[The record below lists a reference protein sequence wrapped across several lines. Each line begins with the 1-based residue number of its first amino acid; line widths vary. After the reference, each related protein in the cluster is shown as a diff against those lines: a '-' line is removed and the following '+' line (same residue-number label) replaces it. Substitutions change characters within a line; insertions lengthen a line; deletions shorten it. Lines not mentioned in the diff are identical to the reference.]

1 MAANENTPIGF
12 IGIGLMGLPLCKRLL
27 AQSLPL
33 IVWNRNREKTLPL
46 TARGAISAS
55 SPADVAS
62 KAKVL
67 MLCVT
72 DDAAVEQICLGENGI
87 FSAAAQG
94 LIIVDHSSISPKLTR
109 RLNAMAN
116 ALGITWIDAPVSG
129 GVSGAEAGQLVIM
142 AGGDRLVL
150 DRVSPILRH
159 YAKRI
164 THMGASGGGQVSKL
178 CNQLVVAA
186 NSLLI
191 AETVAL
197 AEHAGVDASQL
208 APALAGGFADSL
220 PFQLL
225 VPRMAARTFDPV
237 QWRVATLIKDLQN
250 ATQLAQSNELYT
262 PVALAALKQLQHH
275 AQQGHDNSDLSSII
289 LLHDTSPPEGL
300 AAKDEDAT

>member
-1 MAANENTPIGF
+1 MTANKDTPLGF

-33 IVWNRNREKTLPL
+33 MVWNRSSDKTLPL
-46 TARGAISAS
+46 VTLGATAAF

-62 KAKVL
+62 NTDVL
-67 MLCVT
+67 MLCVA

-87 FSAAAQG
+87 FSAASKG
-94 LIIVDHSSISPKLTR
+94 LIIVDHSSISPELTR
-109 RLNAMAN
+109 RLHEQASK
-116 ALGITWIDAPVSG
+116 LGITWIDAPVSG
-129 GVSGAEAGQLVIM
+129 GVSGAETGQLVIM
-142 AGGDRLVL
+142 AGGDRHAL
-150 DRVSPILRH
+150 DRVIPILSA

-164 THMGASGGGQVSKL
+164 SHMGASGAGQVSKL

-197 AEHAGVDASQL
+197 AERAGVDASQL

-220 PFQLL
+220 PFQLM
-225 VPRMAARTFDPV
+225 VPRMANRNFDPV

-250 ATQLAQSNELYT
+250 ATQLAKTNELHT
-262 PVALAALKQLQHH
+262 PVALAALEQLKQH

-289 LLHDTSPPEGL
+289 LLHDTLL
-300 AAKDEDAT
+300 ADKKDSL